1 LNTFIIDQDLHTA
14 DPHCF
19 PRIFHPVTKKF
30 DRSLPFQRRGV
41 LKNKIDELLI
51 FSVSIGIFLVGITQF
66 TDFHI
71 FHYCNRALIFI
82 YMVV

>member
-41 LKNKIDELLI
+41 LKNKIDELLF
-51 FSVSIGIFLVGITQF
+51 FSVSHRNIFGGGSLNSPISTSSTTVTEI
-66 TDFHI
+66 
-71 FHYCNRALIFI
+71 
-82 YMVV
+82 